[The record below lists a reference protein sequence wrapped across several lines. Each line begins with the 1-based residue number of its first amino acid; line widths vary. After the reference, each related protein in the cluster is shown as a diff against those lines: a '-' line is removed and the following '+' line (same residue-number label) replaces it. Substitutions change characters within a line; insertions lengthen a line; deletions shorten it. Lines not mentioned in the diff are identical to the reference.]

1 MSLSMI
7 LRILLNWP
15 KQKLYKFYF
24 DLYAKFEDLVFDNF
38 HSVETLTNETY
49 PISCFLNLNG
59 GSGDKYFIF
68 SFVKGKYRIY
78 HSIVDG
84 ARGL

>member
-1 MSLSMI
+1 M
-7 LRILLNWP
+7 
-15 KQKLYKFYF
+15 
-24 DLYAKFEDLVFDNF
+24 
-38 HSVETLTNETY
+38 ETLTNETY

-59 GSGDKYFIF
+59 GSDDKYFIF